1 MKRSLCS
8 LLTAVCSLL
17 LLVLCVFLVGMPFL
31 RNNAEG
37 SDVYVRAT
45 VLDVSETVQS
55 EKTSGIVDGDTIF
68 TARLESG
75 SKKGKTVTARQNS
88 NSAISYQTKTVAAG
102 DRVILSSPLE
112 TGLDAYYFAEYVRSD
127 YLIVLVTV
135 FFAALLLFGRAKG
148 VKSALSL
155 LFTVA
160 AIFLVFIPAILS
172 GQNVYLWTAALGVFI
187 TAMTLLLVNGWTV
200 LTLSSVL
207 GCLAGITLS
216 AALILISECFLH
228 MSGYVNESSIYL
240 SYIVPDMKGILYA
253 AMVIGAVGAI
263 MDVAVN
269 IAAALHELARK
280 TEHPTFVSL
289 LSSGFTIG
297 RDILGTMT
305 NTLILAYVGGSMCS
319 VLLVLYYN
327 IGSPLLLFNRE
338 MIVSE
343 ILQIVIGSLALLFTI
358 PASAAISALLFSRPK
373 FLAGLRRET
382 AESEQDEFADA
393 LTSLNQPDDGGQH
406 ETL

>member
-1 MKRSLCS
+1 MNRSLCS
-8 LLTAVCSLL
+8 LLTAICSLI
-17 LLVLCVFLVGMPFL
+17 LLVVSVLLVGVPFI
-31 RNNAEG
+31 RNISDG
-37 SDVYVRAT
+37 DDVYVRAT
-45 VLDVSETVQS
+45 VVNVKETATSEN
-55 EKTSGIVDGDTIF
+55 TSGIVDGDTVF

-75 SKKGKTVTARQNS
+75 HEKGKTVTAKQNS
-88 NSAISYQTKTVAAG
+88 NTAINYKTKTVAKG
-102 DRVILSSPLE
+102 DRVILSSPLA

-127 YLIVLVTV
+127 FLIVLIAM
-135 FFAALLLFGRAKG
+135 FFAALLIFGRAKG
-148 VKSALSL
+148 LKSALSL

-172 GQNVYLWTAALGVFI
+172 GQNVYLWTAALGIFI

-207 GCLAGITLS
+207 GCLAGISFS
-216 AALILISECFLH
+216 AILILVSEMFLH
-228 MSGYVNESSIYL
+228 MSGYVDESSIYL

-280 TEHPTFVSL
+280 TEHPTFASL

-327 IGSPLLLFNRE
+327 VGSPLLLFNRE

-373 FLAGLRRET
+373 FLAGVRREAT
-382 AESEQDEFADA
+382 ESEQDEFADT
-393 LTSLNQPDDGGQH
+393 LNSLNQPDDGGQH